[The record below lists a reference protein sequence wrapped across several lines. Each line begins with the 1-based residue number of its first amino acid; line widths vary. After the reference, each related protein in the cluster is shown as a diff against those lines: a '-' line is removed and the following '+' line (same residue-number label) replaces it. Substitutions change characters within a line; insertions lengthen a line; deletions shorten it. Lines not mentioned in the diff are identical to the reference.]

1 MNTSNTNPYN
11 IVIILHDTFG
21 QVIGQ
26 LVNEDENTITLNK
39 PCNIQ
44 FSNKSVSYTELLG
57 VVQELTLK
65 ISKSK
70 FDNSL
75 LTPVKEL
82 SDQYASQFISK
93 IKIQ

>member
-1 MNTSNTNPYN
+1 MDTKNNPYN
-11 IVIILHDTFG
+11 IAIILHDTFG

-26 LVNEDENTITLNK
+26 LINEDDDTITLNK

-44 FSNKSVSYTELLG
+44 FSNKSISYTELLG
-57 VVQELTLK
+57 VVQESTLK

-70 FDNSL
+70 FDNAI

-82 SDQYASQFISK
+82 SDQYVSQFISK